1 METFQS
7 LLAKKLSDAL
17 AAAALPEV
25 GELTPATDQRFG
37 DYQTNAAL
45 VLGKQ
50 RGENPREL
58 AEKII
63 GHLNVGD
70 LCEPPVV
77 AGPGFINFTLR
88 PGAIAEKTASILG
101 DEKLGVVETESPF
114 WGTRWR
120 GSQRFLGTKSS
131 ATIISAIGG
140 LNLEWSFTGGRISW
154 TGAHFSRIP

>member
-7 LLAKKLSDAL
+7 LLANKLSGAL
-17 AAAALPEV
+17 AATGLPDA

-37 DYQTNAAL
+37 DYQTNVAL

-77 AGPGFINFTLR
+77 AGAGFINFTLR
-88 PGAIAEKTASILG
+88 PGAIAERTASILG
-101 DEKLGVVETESPF
+101 DERLGVVETESPRRIVIDF
-114 WGTRWR
+114 
-120 GSQRFLGTKSS
+120 GSPNVAKPMHGSIRARTHK
-131 ATIISAIGG
+131 
-140 LNLEWSFTGGRISW
+140 
-154 TGAHFSRIP
+154 